1 MDKFTRYNRKS
12 IDDRKIDTLI
22 GLSKGILA
30 DGIVN
35 QKEAEFLLNWLIQSR
50 QASDHPVILNLLDKV
65 EVMLSDRLLD
75 AEEAQELL
83 ELLHR
88 ISGEPAELGE
98 LMKTAHLPVDDPVP
112 TIIFKNKT
120 FLFTGTCAFGTRK
133 QCMEATETL
142 GGMNETSVTKRLNYL
157 VIGTYVTDS
166 WHHETFGRKIEMA
179 MNYRLQGHPLAI
191 VTEEHWADCGG
202 LVI

>member
-50 QASDHPVILNLLDKV
+50 QASDQPIILNLLDKV
-65 EVMLSDRLLD
+65 DEMLSDRLLD

-98 LMKTAHLPVDDPVP
+98 LMKTAHLPVDDPAP
-112 TIIFKNKT
+112 TIVFKNKT

-133 QCMEATETL
+133 QCMEATKTL
-142 GGMNETSVTKRLNYL
+142 GGINETSVTKRLNYL
-157 VIGTYVTDS
+157 VLGTYVTDS
-166 WHHETFGRKIEMA
+166 WHHETFGRKIEKA
-179 MNYRLQGHPLAI
+179 MNYRSRGHPLAI
-191 VTEEHWADCGG
+191 VKEERWADCGG
-202 LVI
+202 MVI

>member
-65 EVMLSDRLLD
+65 EVMLNDRLLD

-83 ELLHR
+83 DRASYFWRACRTWRVDEDCP
-88 ISGEPAELGE
+88 PA
-98 LMKTAHLPVDDPVP
+98 
-112 TIIFKNKT
+112 
-120 FLFTGTCAFGTRK
+120 
-133 QCMEATETL
+133 
-142 GGMNETSVTKRLNYL
+142 S
-157 VIGTYVTDS
+157 
-166 WHHETFGRKIEMA
+166 
-179 MNYRLQGHPLAI
+179 
-191 VTEEHWADCGG
+191 
-202 LVI
+202 